1 MAIEQEADCFNMEEF
16 LNFNFTE
23 PVAETAP
30 QASVTDDLT
39 LWESYPP
46 LWKKEEAIPAQDPI
60 SQINFEGASLIQEDF
75 VDPFAAKSEPTKV
88 EIEFRERLISRR
100 NKLDLLAKN
109 LSKKAPIQWSYEPQI
124 DCKQGSSMQRN
135 SWIDFN
141 PVRVHSVY
149 DIELNLKSFQE
160 KGSADSAKSLEA
172 CLSQSINLYNSAV
185 GVSKEEMEMANSLLI
200 FFVSHL

>member
-1 MAIEQEADCFNMEEF
+1 MAIEEQDCFNMEEF
-16 LNFNFTE
+16 LNFNFAE
-23 PVAETAP
+23 PVAEPAP
-30 QASVTDDLT
+30 QESAADDLT

-75 VDPFAAKSEPTKV
+75 VDPFAVKNEPTKV
-88 EIEFRERLISRR
+88 ETGFRERLISRR

-109 LSKKAPIQWSYEPQI
+109 LSKKKPIQWAYEPQM

-149 DIELNLKSFQE
+149 NIEFNIDSLPE
-160 KGSADSAKSLEA
+160 KGSVDTSKSLEG
-172 CLSQSINLYNSAV
+172 CVSQSINLYNSAV
-185 GVSKEEMEMANSLLI
+185 GVSKEEMEMANSLLMFLI
-200 FFVSHL
+200 SHM